1 MKTGEL
7 IDLADVMDLML
18 NAVCVVDR
26 AGSFLFVSAAFE
38 QIFGYKPEEVLG
50 TPMIDLVHPDDQART
65 LSTVG
70 TLLAGEPS
78 PHFENRWVR
87 KDGRVVHVLWTA
99 RWSERHQARI
109 AVAHDITE
117 RKQMEDRLSHM
128 AAHDQLTNL
137 PNRVLLQDRLL
148 TALATAKREKTYL
161 SLLFI
166 DMDGFKPVN
175 DSYGHAVGD
184 KLLQDI
190 AQRLS
195 ASVRVS
201 DTVGRLGGD
210 EFLVLLNGIPE
221 ASLVLRVAEKIR
233 AELNR
238 GYNIDGI
245 SLTLAPSI
253 GIAHF
258 PEHGNNEQQLIQN
271 ADQAMYRAKKAG
283 GNCSVVFSSADNE
296 RGEAL

>member
-1 MKTGEL
+1 MKAGEP
-7 IDLADVMDLML
+7 IDLADVLDLML
-18 NAVCVVDR
+18 NAVCVVDK
-26 AGSFLFVSAAFE
+26 AGNFLFVSAAFE
-38 QIFGYKPEEVLG
+38 SIFGYQPHEVIG
-50 TPMIDLVHPDDQART
+50 QPMIDLVHPDDRART
-65 LSTVG
+65 LSTVD
-70 TLLAGEPS
+70 TLLAGEPN

-99 RWSERHQARI
+99 RWSEKHQARI

-128 AAHDQLTNL
+128 AGHDQLTNL

-148 TALATAKREKTYL
+148 TALATAKREQTCL

-175 DSYGHAVGD
+175 DTYGHSVGD
-184 KLLQDI
+184 KLLQHI

-221 ASLVLRVAEKIR
+221 AADVLKVAEKIR
-233 AELNR
+233 NELNR
-238 GYNIDGI
+238 AYTIDDLN
-245 SLTLAPSI
+245 LTLAPSI

-258 PEHGNNEQQLIQN
+258 PEHGINEQQLIQR
-271 ADQAMYRAKKAG
+271 ADRAMYRAKSAG
-283 GNCSVVFSSADNE
+283 GNCSVVFSAADSE
-296 RGEAL
+296 RDEAL

>member
-1 MKTGEL
+1 MKTDL
-7 IDLADVMDLML
+7 LVDLADVMDLML

-26 AGSFLFVSAAFE
+26 DGNFVFVSAAFE
-38 QIFGYKPEEVLG
+38 QIFGYAPDEVVG
-50 TPMIDLVHPDDQART
+50 KSMIDLVLPDDRPRT
-65 LSTVG
+65 LGTVEA
-70 TLLAGEPS
+70 LLEGESS

-99 RWSERHQARI
+99 RWSEKYQARI

-117 RKQMEDRLSHM
+117 RKLMEDRLTHM
-128 AAHDQLTNL
+128 AGHDQLTNL

-148 TALATAKREKTYL
+148 SGLAHARREQVCL

-166 DMDGFKPVN
+166 DMDGFKQVN

-184 KLLQDI
+184 TLLQKI

-195 ASVRVS
+195 GCVRES

-210 EFLVLLNGIPE
+210 EFLVLLNGISE
-221 ASLVLRVAEKIR
+221 CEHAEMIAEKIR
-233 AELNR
+233 AEL
-238 GYNIDGI
+238 GKPFEVD
-245 SLTLAPSI
+245 SLFLQLAPSI
-253 GIAHF
+253 GVAHY
-258 PEHGNNEQQLIQN
+258 PAHGNDEQQLIHS

-283 GNCSVVFSSADNE
+283 GNRVSVFLPAAV
-296 RGEAL
+296 